1 MPGGVEVA
9 KAFVTIIP
17 TTRGAQGEVEKAVV
31 PAASSAGD
39 KAGVMLG
46 SKLLA
51 GFKKFAAPIA
61 AVVSIASVKKIASE
75 SVDAFTSLAG
85 QTKGLQ
91 RIMGG
96 TAEEVSSISGAM
108 KLAGMDTDKANA
120 SLTIFSKKLSAA
132 ASDGEK
138 AKEMSKTLG
147 FSILDS
153 SGKLKSMNDILPQV
167 ADKFASMPDGVEK
180 TALATQLFGRSGAAM
195 LPFLNKGAAGIEE
208 LKAKAKELGIVLD
221 DDAMNKF
228 AAYKGAVREW
238 DTALQG
244 AKVSIGEALVP
255 FITMGTHA
263 LTDGFVPA
271 IQTGAK
277 VVSDFLSGLSG
288 EIDVDGFKSAIQ
300 GVTDAFADGLSGG
313 DGVDPASIGKS
324 VGDAVNGLIPILESA
339 KEPAHALGEGI
350 KFVGDNA
357 DTIIPA
363 VLGVATG
370 IKLLKAA
377 STAAS
382 TVKGV
387 GTAIASIAERAVP
400 AAVGLGATA
409 VGEEAAGAA
418 GATSATQILAAAVA
432 VVALGAGVLL
442 ASVGMYVLANA
453 AVLLASGGAGAVA
466 VMVGMV
472 AVMAGL
478 AIGAA
483 ILGPALTAGAVGMVA
498 FGAALVLAG
507 VGFVLVSA
515 GISIM
520 AAQLPIIA
528 AFGLTAAA
536 GILAMSMALLLLGPA
551 MLIAAPLM
559 VVFGAGAI
567 VAGAALVVLGAGATV
582 AGAGLMVLGAGVQ
595 ALANAFL
602 SLFMVGQMVAAGIS
616 SAFAGMR
623 SALSGIFGGI
633 KGMLTQ
639 PFEAAKDF
647 ISNIPG
653 KIQGFFAGMHIELPH
668 ISLPHFSLSGNF
680 DPLHGQVPS
689 LSVDWYASGAVFAPN
704 SPRVI
709 GIGDNTRYDEAAL
722 PLSPSVL
729 AGIGAGI
736 AGEMDDSGVDT
747 DEVITWLSDNLPRI
761 IATSTPVMGERDFDR
776 RVRSAIV

>member
-9 KAFVTIIP
+9 KAWVTIIP
-17 TTRGAQGEVEKAVV
+17 TTDGAQGEVEKAVV

-39 KAGVMLG
+39 KAGIMLG
-46 SKLLA
+46 SKILA
-51 GFKKFAAPIA
+51 GLKKFAAPIA
-61 AVVSIASVKKIASE
+61 AAVSIAGVKKIASD

-132 ASDGEK
+132 AADGDK
-138 AKEMSKTLG
+138 AKEMTKTLG
-147 FSILDS
+147 FSFLDS
-153 SGKLKSMNDILPQV
+153 SGKLKSMNEILPQV

-221 DDAMNKF
+221 DDAMSKF

-255 FITMGTHA
+255 FITMGTQA
-263 LTDGFVPA
+263 LTNGFVPA
-271 IQTGAK
+271 VQTGAK

-288 EIDVDGFKSAIQ
+288 EIDVEGFKSAIQ
-300 GVTDAFADGLSGG
+300 GITDAFADGLSGG
-313 DGVDPASIGKS
+313 EGVDPASLGKS
-324 VGDAVNGLIPILESA
+324 LGDAVNGLIPILDAA

-357 DTIIPA
+357 DTVVPA
-363 VLGVATG
+363 VLGVASG
-370 IKLLKAA
+370 VKLLKAA
-377 STAAS
+377 GGAADA
-382 TVKGV
+382 VKGV
-387 GTAIASIAERAVP
+387 GKGIASIAARAIP

-409 VGEEAAGAA
+409 VGEEAAGSA
-418 GATSATQILAAAVA
+418 GATSAAQILAAAVA

-442 ASVGMYVLANA
+442 ASAGMYVLANA
-453 AVLLASGGAGAVA
+453 AVLLASGGAGAIA

-472 AVMAGL
+472 AAIAGL

-507 VGFVLVSA
+507 AGFVLVSA

-536 GILAMSMALLLLGPA
+536 GILSMSMALLLLGPS

-559 VVFGAGAI
+559 VIFGAGAI

-616 SAFAGMR
+616 SAFSGMS

-633 KGMLTQ
+633 RGMLTQ
-639 PFEAAKDF
+639 PFQSARDF
-647 ISNIPG
+647 ISGIPG
-653 KIQGFFAGMHIELPH
+653 QIQGFFSGMHIELPH

-709 GIGDNTRYDEAAL
+709 GIGDNTRYKEAAL

-729 AGIGAGI
+729 SGIGAGI
-736 AGEMDDSGVDT
+736 AGEMDEGGVDT
-747 DEVITWLSDNLPRI
+747 DRVIAWLAENLPRI
-761 IATSTPVMGERDFDR
+761 IATSTPVIGERDFSR
-776 RVRSAIV
+776 MVRSAVV